1 MGLDSLVRSL
11 IPLPTGTTT
20 TTLMS
25 LTRGYNNNLLDCFMG
40 VVLLLV
46 RCVFGNQDI
55 MQSYLCQSLLGMTI
69 IPLTVSS
76 GSSSSCASSRIII
89 KLLQFLW

>member
-11 IPLPTGTTT
+11 IPLPPPQ
-20 TTLMS
+20 LW
-25 LTRGYNNNLLDCFMG
+25 GYNNNLLDCFMG

-89 KLLQFLW
+89 KVLQFLW